1 MKKLLSIQEAADIL
15 GVHPETLRRWD
26 REGKLQ
32 AVKIGE
38 RGDRRY
44 RHEDILKIISGYEP
58 ERYKDFDI
66 LPHNF
71 GFEVSPGTLIRIAS
85 FVVRKRN
92 DDLITGFAF
101 AEGFLT
107 RMAHPELK
115 DKDLLEEA
123 REIIKQH
130 IDAGGLKHLEEYTFE
145 YHPSNFIKVDD
156 PSWWVKSLRRHYG

>member
-26 REGKLQ
+26 REGRLQ
-32 AVKIGE
+32 AIKVGE

-44 RHEDILKIISGYEP
+44 RHEDILMIVTGYKP
-58 ERYKDFDI
+58 EKYKDFDI
-66 LPHNF
+66 IPHNF
-71 GFEVSPGTLIRIAS
+71 GFEISPGTLIRIAS
-85 FVVRKRN
+85 FIVRK

-115 DKDLLEEA
+115 DEDLLKEA
-123 REIIKQH
+123 KEIIKKY
-130 IDAGGLKHLEEYTFE
+130 IDSGKLKHLEEYTFE
-145 YHPSNFIKVDD
+145 YQPSNFIDVEN
-156 PSWWVKSLRRHYG
+156 PTWLVKSLRRHYG